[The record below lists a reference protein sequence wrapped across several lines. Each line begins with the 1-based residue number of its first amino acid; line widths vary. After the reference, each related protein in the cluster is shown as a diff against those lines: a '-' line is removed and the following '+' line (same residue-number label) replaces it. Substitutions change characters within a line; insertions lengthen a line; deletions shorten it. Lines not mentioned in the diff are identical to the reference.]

1 MSKYYYLK
9 KYINN
14 KASTPR
20 NWFRLITQE
29 EIEEAEK
36 RLGFILP
43 LALKEFWLEIGEG
56 TLYVPYKGESGWLNN
71 YIYSPKEIADIIL
84 LKEESNLIL
93 PEAVE
98 YFDEGYI
105 DISKGEIVFF
115 EVVGSDFL
123 VMKPNSDKPDAVYDM
138 IGNIVEESFERF
150 IWRLYY
156 ESPTFYLDV

>member
-1 MSKYYYLK
+1 MSKYNYLK

-14 KASTPR
+14 NAIPPR
-20 NWFRLITQE
+20 NRFSPVTKNQIDT
-29 EIEEAEK
+29 AEN
-36 RLGFILP
+36 RLGFNLP
-43 LALKEFWLEIGEG
+43 IALKEFWLEIGKG
-56 TLYVPYKGESGWLNN
+56 TLYISYKEERGWLNN

-123 VMKPNSDKPDAVYDM
+123 VMKPNSENPDAIYDM
-138 IGNIVEESFERF
+138 IGNIVEEHFERF